1 MPQFKPNVYEIDI
14 IDIRSY
20 HDFALKYFLNVNKE
34 KIKGIDLRC
43 ISCIDM
49 RKQSKW
55 GQCQK

>member
-34 KIKGIDLRC
+34 KIKRIRC

-49 RKQSKW
+49 RW